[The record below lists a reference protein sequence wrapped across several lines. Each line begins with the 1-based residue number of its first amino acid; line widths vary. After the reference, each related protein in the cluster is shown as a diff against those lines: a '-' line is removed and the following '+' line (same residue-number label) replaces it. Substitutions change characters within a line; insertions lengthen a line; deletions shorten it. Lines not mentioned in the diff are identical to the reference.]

1 MVSALL
7 AASLVFTPADAG
19 LACTTAV
26 QLVERHTP
34 RDPGTARSALAANF
48 LLDAASAAGA
58 DVRRDV
64 FFAKTPKGD
73 VPCEKES
80 LSLGFVGPVG
90 REALRTR
97 APLSEEEAVL
107 WMKGAVEELVAK
119 LHAGKLEFEAADHP
133 AFAKGAALA
142 VKLNGRAI
150 GVMGALSAKMRHPY
164 RLTTQM
170 ALCELELKPLLKRVN
185 ELGRV
190 SPVPQFPLVRRDI
203 ALVAA
208 KSVANA
214 AIEKVIRDNG
224 GKELVKVALFDVFKD
239 SRAYSLEFRSAER
252 TLTDEEVGRAFQRIV
267 DALKATAGIEV
278 RES

>member
-1 MVSALL
+1 MRDSLL
-7 AASLVFTPADAG
+7 PQMMGSLGRNASHQLETAMLFEIGKVFN
-19 LACTTAV
+19 V
-26 QLVERHTP
+26 
-34 RDPGTARSALAANF
+34 
-48 LLDAASAAGA
+48 
-58 DVRRDV
+58 
-64 FFAKTPKGD
+64 AKTPKGD
-73 VPCEKES
+73 VPCERES

-90 REALRTR
+90 REQLRTR

-107 WMKGAVEELVAK
+107 WMKGVVDELVAK
-119 LHAGKLEFEAADHP
+119 LHAGKLEFESADHP
-133 AFAKGAALA
+133 AFAKGAALS

-150 GVMGALSAKMRHPY
+150 GVLGALSAKMRHPY

-170 ALCELELKPLLKRVN
+170 VLCELDLKPLLKRVD

-208 KSVANA
+208 KSVTNA

-224 GKELVKVALFDVFKD
+224 GKELVKVTLFDVFKD

-252 TLTDEEVGRAFQRIV
+252 TLTDEEVGRIFQRIV